1 MKSYGE
7 LWSRIGGG
15 VNLQIF
21 GRPESGEM
29 GFLYRFL
36 KNKFRNTLRLV

>member
-29 GFLYRFL
+29 GFYAAFEKISSEIR
-36 KNKFRNTLRLV
+36 